1 MIGKHHDI
9 LSFFQRVAAENIE
22 VSSMVPAVL
31 ARELKSKNKKAL
43 VAGWGKTNN
52 KRESGKNQAVSN

>member
-1 MIGKHHDI
+1 MIGKQHDI
-9 LSFFQRVAAENIE
+9 CIFFQRTAAENIE
-22 VSSMVPAVL
+22 VSSMDPAVM

-52 KRESGKNQAVSN
+52 KRENSKNQAVSN